1 MNEFENDSSRMWES
15 LKEILPSDNVGEVST
30 IHSDSGRSYS
40 CSQQIAEIFNKHF
53 TSIGKHLAKSFRGV
67 GNWSTSFISDVKFKP
82 QPVTVASV
90 ANQLAQLKTNK
101 ATGLDSISARMLRD
115 SSDVIAPPLT
125 YLINMSFRTGVFPDM
140 WKCAKVM
147 ALFKK
152 GDKHDRDNY
161 RPISILPS
169 VSKVIERLVH
179 LQLYGHLTQNK
190 LLFDNQFGFR
200 QRRSTATAL
209 CRFTDDLLTNMDE
222 GKFRGVVYLDLKK
235 AFDTVDHKI
244 LILKLKAAGVSRLT
258 LNWFHS
264 YLTSRCQRTAVG
276 RSLSGTRRASGCWCA
291 PGIHF
296 RYLIYYF

>member
-1 MNEFENDSSRMWES
+1 M
-15 LKEILPSDNVGEVST
+15 
-30 IHSDSGRSYS
+30 Y
-40 CSQQIAEIFNKHF
+40 
-53 TSIGKHLAKSFRGV
+53 
-67 GNWSTSFISDVKFKP
+67 
-82 QPVTVASV
+82 
-90 ANQLAQLKTNK
+90 
-101 ATGLDSISARMLRD
+101 
-115 SSDVIAPPLT
+115 
-125 YLINMSFRTGVFPDM
+125 FRTGVFNDM
-140 WKCAKVM
+140 WKCAKGM

-169 VSKVIERLVH
+169 VPKVIERLVH

-209 CRFTDDLLTNMDE
+209 YRFTDDLLTNMDE
-222 GKFRGVVYLDLKK
+222 GKFTGVVYLDLKK

-244 LILKLKAAGVSRLT
+244 LILKFKASVSGLT

-276 RSLSGTRRASGCWCA
+276 RSLSGTRRVAVGVPQVSILG
-291 PGIHF
+291 PSDVH
-296 RYLIYYF
+296 

>member
-1 MNEFENDSSRMWES
+1 MFQ
-15 LKEILPSDNVGEVST
+15 
-30 IHSDSGRSYS
+30 Y
-40 CSQQIAEIFNKHF
+40 
-53 TSIGKHLAKSFRGV
+53 
-67 GNWSTSFISDVKFKP
+67 
-82 QPVTVASV
+82 
-90 ANQLAQLKTNK
+90 
-101 ATGLDSISARMLRD
+101 
-115 SSDVIAPPLT
+115 
-125 YLINMSFRTGVFPDM
+125 
-140 WKCAKVM
+140 AKVM

-222 GKFRGVVYLDLKK
+222 GKFTGVVYLDLKK

-244 LILKLKAAGVSRLT
+244 LILRLKAAGVSGLT
-258 LNWFHS
+258 LNLFHS

-276 RSLSGTRRASGCWCA
+276 RSLCWCA
-291 PGIHF
+291 RGIHF
-296 RYLIYYF
+296 RSVQAKLRFKECGALVGEKQANS